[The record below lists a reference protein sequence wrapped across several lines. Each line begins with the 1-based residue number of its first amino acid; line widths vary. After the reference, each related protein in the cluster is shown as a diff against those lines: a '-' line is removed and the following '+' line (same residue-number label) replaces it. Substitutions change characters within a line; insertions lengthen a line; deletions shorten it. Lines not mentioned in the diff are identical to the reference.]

1 MSSNQQIL
9 KLAIKDSSENNFEQ
23 ELREFPSAIVTRTN
37 DMNNFSEQFNY
48 MSPEVE
54 DHIFSW
60 PYAFAEVYLKS
71 NAHEQVGYIY
81 SRVQKMRD
89 LN

>member
-23 ELREFPSAIVTRTN
+23 ELKEFPSTIVNPAN
-37 DMNNFSEQFNY
+37 DIINNFSKQSNY

-54 DHIFSW
+54 DHISSL
-60 PYAFAEVYLKS
+60 PYAFAEVHLKS
-71 NAHEQVGYIY
+71 NAHEQAG
-81 SRVQKMRD
+81 SK
-89 LN
+89 